1 MKFENVDAWR
11 KSRVLVREINVLTN
25 KTRIFKDFGLSNQLQ
40 RASVSVM
47 SNIAEGFERAG
58 CPEKVQFYRIA
69 RASCGE
75 VRSLLYVVED
85 TYPEYIQRARELREC
100 SSESGRIISG
110 LIRSTQKRM
119 AFTTLKILIALSGI
133 FIVSAFILL

>member
-1 MKFENVDAWR
+1 FEDLEAWR
-11 KSRVLVREINVLTN
+11 KSRALVGGVYSLTN
-25 KTRIFKDFGLSNQLQ
+25 KNCICKDFGLSNQLQ
-40 RASVSVM
+40 RASVSIM

-58 CPEKVQFYRIA
+58 CPEKVQFYRIS

-85 TYPEYIQRARELREC
+85 VYPEYSERAQGLREM
-100 SSESGRIISG
+100 SSEVGQVISG

-119 AFTTLKILIALSGI
+119 AFITLNVLIALSI
-133 FIVSAFILL
+133 FFILTISIL